1 MAGGPALSKTP
12 PGGGSGADGGDGAG
26 GGGGGNGPGGGS
38 GGNGGGGFVR
48 RIGLFQ
54 ATAINMSQM
63 CGIGPFVTIPLMVA
77 AFGGPQ
83 AVIGFLAGAVLALAD
98 GLIWAELGAS
108 LPGAGGSYV
117 YLRQAFQYRS
127 GKLMP
132 FLFVWTAMLFI
143 PLIMSTGVVGLVQ
156 YLGYLWHGMTQTQGD
171 LVGLGV
177 IALVVLLL
185 WRGVEHI
192 AKLSAVMWAVMITSV
207 VLVIAAAL
215 SDFDPDKAFTYPAHA
230 FDLGSGHFWTG
241 FAAGLTIGIYDY
253 LGYNTAA
260 YMGAEIKDP
269 GRTLPRAIVVSIL
282 GIMGIYLLLQIGTL
296 GVIDW
301 HQMLDSKSVASQ
313 SVASAVMEETWGKG
327 AADVVTV
334 LILVTAFASVFAG
347 LLGGSRVPYDAARER
362 VFFRPYGTLH
372 PRHRF
377 PVLGLATMGVVTA
390 IGFLIGRHTDLATL
404 IQLLTTVMVIV
415 QALAQVLAVTV
426 LRRRQPALRRPYRM
440 WLYPLPSVVAL
451 VGWLVIYGYADKNSP
466 GRHPIEW
473 SLAWVGAGCVAF
485 VLWSRFE
492 KVWPFGP
499 KEISEEYL
507 GGGVDGVAGAP
518 GTGKADRSDGT
529 DGVAGTD
536 DGTDGVTGAA
546 PAPPS

>member
-1 MAGGPALSKTP
+1 MSGSPPPA
-12 PGGGSGADGGDGAG
+12 
-26 GGGGGNGPGGGS
+26 
-38 GGNGGGGFVR
+38 GGFVR

-83 AVIGFLAGAVLALAD
+83 AVIGFLAGALLALAD
-98 GLIWAELGAS
+98 GLIWAEMGAAM
-108 LPGAGGSYV
+108 PGSGGSYV

-143 PLIMSTGVVGLVQ
+143 PLIMSTGVVGFVQ
-156 YLGYLWHGMTQTQGD
+156 YLGYLAPGMGQNAGD
-171 LVGLGV
+171 AVGLGM
-177 IALVVLLL
+177 IALVILLL
-185 WRGVEHI
+185 WRGIEHI
-192 AKLSAVMWAVMITSV
+192 ARITAVMWCVMILSV
-207 VLVIAAAL
+207 ALVIVAAFTH
-215 SDFDPDKAFTYPAHA
+215 FDPDLAFTYPAHA
-230 FDLGSGHFWTG
+230 FELTSHTFWIG

-253 LGYNTAA
+253 LGYNTTA

-269 GRTLPRAIVVSIL
+269 GRILPRSIIFSIL

-301 HQMLDSKSVASQ
+301 HRMLNADDIASS

-327 AADVVTV
+327 AADTVTV
-334 LILVTAFASVFAG
+334 LILITAFASVFAG
-347 LLGGSRVPYDAARER
+347 LLGGSRVPYDAARDR
-362 VFFRPYGTLH
+362 VFFRQYGKLH
-372 PRHRF
+372 AKHRF
-377 PVLGLATMGVVTA
+377 PMLGLATMGVVTA

-415 QALAQVLAVTV
+415 QALAQILAVSV
-426 LRRRQPALRRPYRM
+426 LRRRQPGLHRPYKM
-440 WLYPLPSVVAL
+440 WLYPAPSIIAL

-473 SLAWVGAGCVAF
+473 SLAWVALGCVAF
-485 VLWSRFE
+485 LLWARFE

-499 KEISEEYL
+499 KEITEEYL
-507 GGGVDGVAGAP
+507 QGIDP
-518 GTGKADRSDGT
+518 DTEQDT
-529 DGVAGTD
+529 
-536 DGTDGVTGAA
+536 A
-546 PAPPS
+546 PAAV

>member
-1 MAGGPALSKTP
+1 MSGTP
-12 PGGGSGADGGDGAG
+12 P
-26 GGGGGNGPGGGS
+26 PT
-38 GGNGGGGFVR
+38 GGFVR

-83 AVIGFLAGAVLALAD
+83 AVVGFVVGAVLALAD

-108 LPGAGGSYV
+108 LPGSGGSYV

-127 GKLMP
+127 GRLMP

-143 PLIMSTGVVGLVQ
+143 PLIMSTGVVGFVQ
-156 YLGYLWHGMTQTQGD
+156 YLGYLAPDMGDTTGD

-185 WRGVEHI
+185 WRGIEHI
-192 AKLSAVMWAVMITSV
+192 ARIATVMWAVMIASV
-207 VLVIAAAL
+207 TLVVIASAT
-215 SDFDPDKAFTYPAHA
+215 DFSADRAFTYPSGA
-230 FDLGSGHFWTG
+230 FELTSNHFWLG

-253 LGYNTAA
+253 LGYNTTA
-260 YMGAEIKDP
+260 YMGAEIKNP
-269 GRTLPRAIVVSIL
+269 GRTLPRSIIFSIV
-282 GIMGIYLLLQIGTL
+282 GIMAIYLLLQIGTL

-301 HQMLDSKSVASQ
+301 QRMTDPGDIAST
-313 SVASAVMEETWGKG
+313 SVASAVLEKAWGKG

-334 LILVTAFASVFAG
+334 LILITAFASVFTG
-347 LLGGSRVPYDAARER
+347 LLGGSRVPYDAARDR
-362 VFFRPYGTLH
+362 VFFRPYARLH
-372 PRHRF
+372 PKHRF
-377 PVLGLATMGVVTA
+377 PTLGLATMGVITA

-404 IQLLTTVMVIV
+404 IQLLTTVMVLV
-415 QALAQVLAVTV
+415 QALAQIAAVTV
-426 LRRRQPALRRPYRM
+426 LRSRQPGLRRPYRM
-440 WLYPLPSVVAL
+440 WLYPLPSFVAL

-473 SLAWVGAGCVAF
+473 SLAWLALGCVAF
-485 VLWSRFE
+485 VVWARFE

-499 KEISEEYL
+499 REVREEYVE
-507 GGGVDGVAGAP
+507 GHDPRASI
-518 GTGKADRSDGT
+518 R
-529 DGVAGTD
+529 
-536 DGTDGVTGAA
+536 
-546 PAPPS
+546 